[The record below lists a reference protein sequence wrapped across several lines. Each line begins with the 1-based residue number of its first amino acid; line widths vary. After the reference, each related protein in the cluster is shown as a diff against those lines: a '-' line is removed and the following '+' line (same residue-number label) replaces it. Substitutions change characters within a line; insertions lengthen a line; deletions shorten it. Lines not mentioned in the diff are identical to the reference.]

1 MDDTNESRRRTDRLR
16 GRRGEGRG
24 GRGGGG
30 NESRGT
36 LVLSDREGYVGDT
49 LVLKGRNFPPNE
61 RFEIQWES
69 VQGRWGV
76 LQAHE
81 IVGPQFRPR
90 TDTIATVEADAAG
103 KFDEE
108 WTIPEDYGG
117 THQLSVTD
125 GDGQSIADAEFEI
138 RPWFEL
144 EQTTAE
150 MGESFTLR
158 GYGLGPDV
166 MKNNYQVS
174 WDNGYVGFVTGVQ
187 NRGTATAEI
196 RAVGPP
202 GEHVVQVWRNYRG
215 IPYLLNN
222 TQSPFGEVAGER
234 RNVWTVEV
242 TEPEEPPRTA
252 WMDPLLDEQAL
263 DTHLPEVADDTEATL
278 DITPKSGQAGTD
290 TVITG
295 TGFPANETVD
305 LTWYRHE
312 GHEGRG
318 TSSTPDPTIT
328 PRPKPDVLP
337 RVTTDSDGRFEVE
350 FEVPT
355 DIGSTRPITA
365 AVNGREV
372 AATGF
377 MMQPSIERFEPRSGP
392 VGTEIEI
399 ELSGLG
405 WTNYENAAMF
415 VYDNDPLGY
424 ACGTGGDDETG
435 TLNPVLYAA
444 GEPGWHF
451 IDVYPSLFEVEEDDP
466 DFELRP
472 HLSYLDNHPVRPLP
486 AMHFAFEITE

>member
-1 MDDTNESRRRTDRLR
+1 
-16 GRRGEGRG
+16 
-24 GRGGGG
+24 
-30 NESRGT
+30 
-36 LVLSDREGYVGDT
+36 
-49 LVLKGRNFPPNE
+49 
-61 RFEIQWES
+61 
-69 VQGRWGV
+69 
-76 LQAHE
+76 
-81 IVGPQFRPR
+81 
-90 TDTIATVEADAAG
+90 VEADAAG

-108 WTIPEDYGG
+108 WTVPEDYGG

-125 GDGQSIADAEFEI
+125 GDGQTIADAEFEI

-242 TEPEEPPRTA
+242 TEPSEPPRTA

-263 DTHLPEVADDTEATL
+263 DTHLPEVADDTAATL

-295 TGFPANETVD
+295 AGFPPNETVD

-318 TSSTPDPTIT
+318 TTTTPDTTIT

-337 RVTTDSDGRFEVE
+337 SVTTDGDGRFQTEAAI
-350 FEVPT
+350 PR
-355 DIGSTRPITA
+355 DQGSTRPITA
-365 AVNGREV
+365 AVDGREV
-372 AATGF
+372 AVTGF
-377 MMQPSIERFEPRSGP
+377 VMQPAIETFVPARGP
-392 VGTEIEI
+392 VGTTIEI
-399 ELSGLG
+399 ELSGIG
-405 WTNYENAAMF
+405 WTDYENQLYF
-415 VYDNDPLGY
+415 VYDNTPVGY
-424 ACGTGGDDETG
+424 AVGTTGADEPG
-435 TLNPVLYAA
+435 TVRVELQAT

-451 IDVYPSLFEVEEDDP
+451 IDVYPSLLETREETPKYDT
-466 DFELRP
+466 LP
-472 HLSYLDNHPVRPLP
+472 HLSYIDNHPVRPVP
-486 AMHFAFEITE
+486 AVHFAFEVTEA